1 MAERIL
7 RLDLAGKPVEWLDWQ
22 SAVCL
27 YARDM
32 VTWTLGDV
40 IYRIRGGTSRLT
52 GLQSEMQL
60 HSIIAC
66 DGRLNPRPRSR
77 PPLTNRALFRR
88 DQNICL
94 YCGNHFHDHQLT
106 RDHIVPRS
114 RGGRDHWLNVVA
126 ACRRC
131 NQHKGNRLL
140 EESSLELLALPYIP
154 NMAEYLALI
163 NSHRIRGDQM
173 EFLRGQ
179 FSRQSQTRF
188 AGQNEGAA
196 ALRGDNSL
204 LC

>member
-1 MAERIL
+1 MSARIL
-7 RLDLAGKPVEWLDWQ
+7 RLDIAGTPMEWLHWQ
-22 SAVCL
+22 DAACL
-27 YARDM
+27 YARGL

-40 IYRIRGGTSRLT
+40 IYRVRGGISRCT
-52 GLQSEMQL
+52 GERSEMQL

-66 DGRLNPRPRSR
+66 DGRINPHPRTR

-94 YCGNHFHDHQLT
+94 YCGQPFGDQSLT
-106 RDHIVPRS
+106 RDHIVPTS
-114 RGGRDHWLNVVA
+114 RGGRDTWLNVVA

-131 NQHKGNRLL
+131 NQHKGSRLL
-140 EESSLELLALPYIP
+140 EECNMELLALPYVP

-179 FSRQSQTRF
+179 FSRQSRWL
-188 AGQNEGAA
+188 EGMPAA
-196 ALRGDNSL
+196 
-204 LC
+204 